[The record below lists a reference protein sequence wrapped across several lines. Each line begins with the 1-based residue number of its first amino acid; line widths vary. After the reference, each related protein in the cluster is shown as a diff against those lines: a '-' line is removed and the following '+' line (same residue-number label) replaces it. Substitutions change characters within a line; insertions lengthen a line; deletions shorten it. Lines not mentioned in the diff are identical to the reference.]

1 MPQVRKMFMNLGLNG
16 RPSFT
21 QIQAFAA
28 SNSTANASP
37 KPPSHLKANM
47 ISRIQGVRSGCGSC
61 GGGGH

>member
-16 RPSFT
+16 RPNLT

-28 SNSTANASP
+28 NHKSNLNAAP
-37 KPPSHLKANM
+37 KPLTRLSSNM

-61 GGGGH
+61 GGGH